1 MLQQLLQEAQSDSV
15 RQEACLNLDNSQE
28 ALRMPCDDAKMNNVF
43 LSKRGDEHLMKLG
56 VPLVVDDSPLFF
68 DVSSYNDECYV
79 VSNHMEPPN
88 GLA

>member
-1 MLQQLLQEAQSDSV
+1 
-15 RQEACLNLDNSQE
+15 
-28 ALRMPCDDAKMNNVF
+28 MNNVF
-43 LSKRGDEHLMKLG
+43 LSKRGDEHVMKLG